1 MTALHY
7 VIIGNGV
14 AGVTAAQEIRKL
26 DGDGKITIVSD
37 EDEYYYRAS
46 LSEWISNR
54 NTEEMM
60 NGRTALFYDEMRL
73 ERVFGMVTQVDPAAH
88 QVMIGQKRLDYDR
101 LLIAT
106 GAQPNQISIPGLEE
120 SLVFR
125 SFKDARDIQEQVG
138 CCNRV
143 LILGGGILG
152 LELAGALHLLG
163 IKDVAVVQV
172 MDYVGS
178 PLLDRPAAE
187 WLQDKMKADGIEL
200 FIADTIEQVD
210 GKEAVFKSGK
220 RWQFDLFVQSVGV
233 KPRFPVVA
241 ELNIGRGIQIDE
253 KSQTNL
259 PDVFAA
265 GDCTETYHADRDRWM
280 TTRIWLDGTRQGRA
294 AAYAMTGHAFSM
306 DDTPFFNASYIYTER
321 YGYIGDPHGED
332 GETFIWKTDTDYR
345 KVRMVD
351 GRLAGGLLLGNRH
364 GMMAMYKAIGKSV
377 TETGPGLAMPDFD
390 WNDIAGNDWDYHFY

>member
-1 MTALHY
+1 
-7 VIIGNGV
+7 
-14 AGVTAAQEIRKL
+14 
-26 DGDGKITIVSD
+26 
-37 EDEYYYRAS
+37 
-46 LSEWISNR
+46 
-54 NTEEMM
+54 
-60 NGRTALFYDEMRL
+60 
-73 ERVFGMVTQVDPAAH
+73 
-88 QVMIGQKRLDYDR
+88 
-101 LLIAT
+101 
-106 GAQPNQISIPGLEE
+106 
-120 SLVFR
+120 
-125 SFKDARDIQEQVG
+125 
-138 CCNRV
+138 
-143 LILGGGILG
+143 
-152 LELAGALHLLG
+152 
-163 IKDVAVVQV
+163 
-172 MDYVGS
+172 MDYVGG

-233 KPRFPVVA
+233 KPRFPEVA

-345 KVRMVD
+345 KVRIVD

-390 WNDIAGNDWDYHFY
+390 WNDITGNDWDYHFY